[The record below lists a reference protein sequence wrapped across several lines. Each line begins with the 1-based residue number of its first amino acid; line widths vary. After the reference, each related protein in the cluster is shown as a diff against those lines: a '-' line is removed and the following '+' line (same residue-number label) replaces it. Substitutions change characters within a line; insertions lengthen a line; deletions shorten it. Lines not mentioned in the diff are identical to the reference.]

1 MDKTTSKFLTI
12 YENVYQRY
20 QNSGVLIGDVI
31 KFKADFK
38 QSQEYKNLN
47 PGVQKKIDDLIK
59 TDQHIRIVS
68 TKPKIPGSNA
78 SQPTVGYADVAID
91 NGGGRYTEFITI
103 PIDIVEV
110 QDFYPN
116 LPPIPDSFNHK
127 SRVNIKP
134 EPVEDYKDHI
144 TRQTD
149 RGTGKVKPTDLTLPT
164 SNTSIPANVN
174 STMATPEV
182 SSSYTSQYMAGL

>member
-1 MDKTTSKFLTI
+1 MDKTTSKFLSL
-12 YENVYQRY
+12 YENVYQRF

-31 KFKADFK
+31 KFKSDFK
-38 QSQEYKNLN
+38 SSHEYKSLN
-47 PGVQKKIDDLIK
+47 PGVQKKIDELMK
-59 TDQHIRIVS
+59 TDQHIRVVS

-91 NGGGRYTEFITI
+91 TGGGRYTEFITI

-116 LPPIPDSFNHK
+116 LPPIPDSFTHK
-127 SRVNIKP
+127 SKVNIKP
-134 EPVEDYKDHI
+134 EPVEDFKGHP

-149 RGTGKVKPTDLTLPT
+149 RGTGRYMSTDTSLPT
-164 SNTSIPANVN
+164 TNTSIPTNVN

-182 SSSYTSQYMAGL
+182 SPSYTGQYMADL

>member
-1 MDKTTSKFLTI
+1 MHKAPSKFLSL

-31 KFKADFK
+31 KFKSDFK
-38 QSQEYKNLN
+38 KSQEYKNLN
-47 PGVQKKIDDLIK
+47 PGVQKKIDDLLK
-59 TDQHIRIVS
+59 TDQHIRVVS

-78 SQPTVGYADVAID
+78 TQPTVGYADVAID
-91 NGGGRYTEFITI
+91 TGGGRYTEFITI

-116 LPPIPDSFNHK
+116 LPPIPDSWKHQSK
-127 SRVNIKP
+127 VNIKP
-134 EPVEDYKDHI
+134 EPVEDFKDHP

-149 RGTGKVKPTDLTLPT
+149 RGTGRYMSTDTNLPT
-164 SNTSIPANVN
+164 TNTVLPAEVN

-182 SSSYTSQYMAGL
+182 SSSYTGQYMKGL